1 MKEGFTSIGAATGDL
16 FASIE
21 KDRAKKSTRELTLI
35 DKGFEIAASRPEG
48 VDVNVSADWHVLSA
62 VSGTP
67 ERPGLV
73 DCGHDVL
80 CS

>member
-1 MKEGFTSIGAATGDL
+1 MGQL
-16 FASIE
+16 V
-21 KDRAKKSTRELTLI
+21 RREY
-35 DKGFEIAASRPEG
+35 PEFRDSALNARILSYAG
-48 VDVNVSADWHVLSA
+48 VVNVSADWHVLSA